1 MSVRRADVALGT
13 ITAAL
18 AVVTVLAIVSS
29 RPEERATSTAA
40 DTQPEWREVQWSA
53 PFDPW
58 PKGREFLCSGGSCGS
73 ELRLTIRPK
82 IGFCNCAT
90 GVADDDEL
98 DRVGD
103 LDLIGADFSGS
114 EEGHTIAIGT
124 LQGRIRAYRVRHG
137 ARASAALGLAAA
149 ANCNVVVATI
159 SGDAT
164 LVETTR
170 REALTFLQRPEIV
183 LWAQRSIEN

>member
-1 MSVRRADVALGT
+1 MRRADAVLGT

-18 AVVTVLAIVSS
+18 AVVTVLATVPSHPDEHAMP
-29 RPEERATSTAA
+29 RAA
-40 DTQPEWREVQWSA
+40 DTQPRWREVGWSA

-58 PKGREFLCSGGSCGS
+58 PKGREFLCSGGACGS

-103 LDLIGADFSGS
+103 LDLLGVDFSSS
-114 EEGHTIAIGT
+114 EEGHTIAVGT
-124 LQGRIRAYRVRHG
+124 LKGRMRAYRVQRG
-137 ARASAALGLAAA
+137 NRASAALGLAAA

-159 SGDAT
+159 SGDGVPA
-164 LVETTR
+164 EAIR
-170 REALTFLQRPEIV
+170 REAMNFLQRPEMV
-183 LWAQRSIEN
+183 RWAQRSVEN